1 MQGEELQVGMK
12 KRVARWP
19 EEFRRMAV
27 ERMKTCDN
35 VAALAKELGVYRCLL
50 YKWRHHFAK
59 VDAAPSI
66 DEVTP
71 AMLRRKVKQLKR
83 VLADK
88 TLEVDF
94 FKGALQKV
102 EARRQRTGS
111 SGATASTT
119 RSRT

>member
-1 MQGEELQVGMK
+1 LQGKELQVGMK
-12 KRVARWP
+12 KRKARWP
-19 EEFRRMAV
+19 EEFRRRAV

-50 YKWRHHFAK
+50 YKWRERFA
-59 VDAAPSI
+59 PI
-66 DEVTP
+66 DEEPAIGEATPVT
-71 AMLRRKVKQLKR
+71 LRRKLQQLKR
-83 VLADK
+83 VVVDK

-119 RSRT
+119 RSRK